1 MLFVFLNFLSA
12 ISISGVAAYF
22 SIIGLATIFPGSV
35 LSVIV
40 MGTVLE
46 IGKLIG
52 SVWLH
57 KNWKTSPKYIKIYLV
72 PAVVILSIITSM
84 GIFGF
89 LSKSHIKHE
98 QESIQNQA
106 LIVQKIEQIDR
117 LENRIESK
125 ESSLA
130 KLETFFEPFNKEQ
143 DKIIAELKERESQFR
158 KDRESFLN
166 AKTKELD
173 LLESQLIL
181 LDKEVDNLIN
191 STVFSKESKL
201 NKLKEKQKSSRD
213 EIKKGIDNLKLEI
226 SNFNDTFAQN
236 IQDIY
241 NKIDEQNS
249 SNINPYD
256 SQKSS
261 LLREIQEMEKTA
273 EKLTQE
279 RFDLESLDRNF
290 EAEIGPVKYISLLL
304 KDFFNIN
311 VDTNTSVRM
320 IIIILIFVFDPFAI
334 LLLISATISL
344 DEAKKKHLPP
354 DILKIREEFMEE
366 LEDYMSQGGSARMF
380 LDRQK

>member
-12 ISISGVAAYF
+12 IAISGVAAYF

-98 QESIQNQA
+98 HESIQNQA

-130 KLETFFEPFNKEQ
+130 KLETFFEPFNNEQ
-143 DKIIAELKERESQFR
+143 DKIITELKERESQFR
-158 KDRESFLN
+158 KGREDFLN
-166 AKTKELD
+166 QKAKDLD
-173 LLESQLIL
+173 FLENKVIL
-181 LDKEVDNLIN
+181 LDKEVDDLID

-201 NKLKEKQKSSRD
+201 NKLKEKQKPLRD

-236 IQDIY
+236 IENIY
-241 NKIDEQNS
+241 NKIDEQNG

-261 LLREIQEMEKTA
+261 LLREIQEMEKAA

-304 KDFFNIN
+304 KDFFNIDI
-311 VDTNTSVRM
+311 DTNTSVRM

-344 DEAKKKHLPP
+344 DEAKKKQLPP
-354 DILKIREEFMEE
+354 DVLKIREEFMEE